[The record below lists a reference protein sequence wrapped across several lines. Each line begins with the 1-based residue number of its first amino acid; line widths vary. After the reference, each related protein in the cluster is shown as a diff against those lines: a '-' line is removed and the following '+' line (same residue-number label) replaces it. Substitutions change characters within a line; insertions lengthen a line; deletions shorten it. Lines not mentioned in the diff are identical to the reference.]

1 MKRWKFLLFLL
12 TTVSLSSFAQHSIQG
27 KVLDKQNEGY
37 IEMATI
43 RLLNEKDSTLVQGCL
58 TDDKGSF
65 ILNKVKDGNYILSTS
80 FLGYNRSFRN
90 VAVAGKPIILKNIL
104 LEENTKLNEVEVRGM
119 TAQVAVKGD
128 TIEYNAAAFKTAE
141 NAVVEDLLKKLP
153 GVEVDAS
160 GNIKV
165 NGVSITQVRVDGK
178 KFFTGDVQMA
188 TKNLPVDM
196 VEKVQ
201 VLDQK
206 SDIAKLTGFEDDNT
220 ERIINLTIKANR
232 KKGVF
237 GNAAV
242 GGGADMD
249 KKFRY
254 DDNTFVNVM
263 NGDAQTAIVGGA
275 NNTNTQRSG
284 RGRGGMS
291 GGGGMNSGITTT
303 QNIGINNNTEVSKML
318 KIGGDGTFNHTSN
331 FSETSSERESW
342 LSGSSFDNKDSTTS
356 NRDNNEAN
364 MRLEL
369 EWTPD
374 SVNTLIVQPNINY
387 TKSTNSSADNFT
399 YYSKAGASSTIDFA
413 DFTDNDR
420 ISWGDTNSSST
431 SDGINSGL
439 NLIFNHKSKVKQGR
453 TIMLNVG
460 GTLNNTTSDG
470 QNYSKKITADSTSI
484 IDQHTKNTSDSYS
497 SNVRLSFVE
506 PLWNLKNLLQTT
518 VSMNVNTRSSD
529 KYQYNK
535 DGNGV
540 YNVIDS
546 TYSNTFNNDFYD
558 EAVELDFR
566 HQETDYNY
574 MFGMKVE
581 PSQTYSTTNYLNGD
595 VLKRNNNVVNMS
607 PSATFRYNFG
617 KRKFA
622 RLEYRGR
629 TSQPSVDQMQPVK
642 NNNNLMNET
651 MGNPSLNPSFNQ
663 NLNLMYS
670 SFNADRFSSF
680 NATISG
686 SITQNALV
694 TNSIYDVTGK
704 QWSQTVNSAKAPFNA
719 STSIMFNTP
728 LVKNRLQFSTQ
739 TQISY
744 GQVFGYSKRLSDSSN
759 YTPSST
765 ANLILGD
772 LSKTI
777 SESASESLSL
787 TFTTDIIEIGAR
799 GSLRYSN
806 TQNNLNNNNNQETW
820 DWTSTGNV
828 NLHLP
833 YSVNISNDLSYT
845 TRTGYSGYDKNELV
859 WNASID
865 KSMFKNKGTLAL
877 KVYDILQQKQNIS
890 ASIGD
895 NYRQI
900 SHYNALTSYFTLS
913 FTYRI
918 SRFGNNTTGADMFG
932 GGRRGGGGGGFGGG
946 PGGGGFGGGPGM

>member
-1 MKRWKFLLFLL
+1 MKRCKFLLLLL
-12 TTVSLSSFAQHSIQG
+12 TTVSISSFAQHSIQG
-27 KVLDKQNEGY
+27 KVLDKQNEGS

-43 RLLNEKDSTLVQGCL
+43 RLLNANDSTLVQGCL
-58 TDDKGSF
+58 SDDKGSF
-65 ILNKVKDGNYILSTS
+65 ILSKVKDGKYILSTS
-80 FLGYNRSFRN
+80 FLGYNKSLRN
-90 VAVAGKPIILKNIL
+90 VEMAGKSLILRNTL
-104 LEENTKLNEVEVRGM
+104 LVENNNLHEVEVRGM
-119 TAQVAVKGD
+119 TAQVSVKKD

-196 VEKVQ
+196 VDKVQ

-206 SDIAKLTGFEDDNT
+206 SDVSSLTGFEDDNT

-249 KKFRY
+249 KKIRY
-254 DDNTFVNVM
+254 DNSAFVNIM
-263 NGDAQTAIVGGA
+263 NGDTQTAIIGGA

-284 RGRGGMS
+284 RGRTGMS
-291 GGGGMNSGITTT
+291 GGSGNNGITTT
-303 QNIGINNNTEVSKML
+303 QNIGINSSTEISKML
-318 KIGGDGTFNHTSN
+318 KIGGDGTVNHTNN
-331 FSETSSERESW
+331 FTETSSERESW
-342 LSGSSFDNKDSTTS
+342 LSGSSFDNKDLTTS
-356 NRDNNEAN
+356 NKDNKEAN
-364 MRLEL
+364 MRLEI

-374 SVNTLIVQPNINY
+374 SVNTLIIQPTLNY
-387 TKSTNSSADNFT
+387 TKSNSSSTDDFT
-399 YYSKAGASSTIDFA
+399 YYSKDGASSNINFA

-420 ISWGDTNSSST
+420 ISWGNTDNSST
-431 SDGINSGL
+431 SDDISSGL
-439 NLIFNHKSKVKQGR
+439 NLILNHKSKVKQGR
-453 TIMLNVG
+453 SIMLNVG
-460 GTLNNTTSDG
+460 GSLSNTNSDG
-470 QNYSKKITADSTSI
+470 QNYTKKITADSTSI

-497 SNVRLSFVE
+497 GNVRLSFVE
-506 PLWNLKNLLQTT
+506 PLWNQKNLIQAT

-535 DGNGV
+535 DPNSGI
-540 YNVIDS
+540 YNVLDE
-546 TYSNTFNNDFYD
+546 TYSNKFNNDFYD
-558 EAVELDFR
+558 EAAELDFR

-574 MFGMKVE
+574 MLGMKVE
-581 PSQTYSTTNYLNGD
+581 PSQTFSTTNYLDGE
-595 VLKRNNNVVNMS
+595 VLKRNNNVINMS

-622 RLEYRGR
+622 RLEYRGK
-629 TSQPSVDQMQPVK
+629 TTQPSVDQMQPVK

-651 MGNPSLNPSFNQ
+651 LGNPSLNPSFNQ
-663 NLNLMYS
+663 SLNLMYS
-670 SFNADRFSSF
+670 SFNSDRFSSF
-680 NATISG
+680 NATLSG
-686 SITQNALV
+686 NLTQNALV
-694 TNSIYDVTGK
+694 TNSIYDATGK
-704 QWSQTVNSAKAPFNA
+704 QWSQTVNSEKAPFNA
-719 STSIMFNTP
+719 SANIMFNTP
-728 LVKNRLQFSTQ
+728 VIKNRLQFSTQ
-739 TQISY
+739 TQLGY
-744 GQVFGYSKRLSDSSN
+744 GQSFGYSKDSSG

-765 ANLILGD
+765 TNLILGD

-777 SESASESLSL
+777 SESASEALSL
-787 TFTTDIIEIGAR
+787 TFTTDVIEIGTR

-820 DWTSTGNV
+820 DWTGTGNV

-833 YSVNISNDLSYT
+833 YSINIANDLSYT
-845 TRTGYSGYDKNELV
+845 TRTGYSNYDKNELV

-865 KSMFKNKGTLAL
+865 KSVFKKRGTLAL

-890 ASIGD
+890 ASVGD

-918 SRFGNNTTGADMFG
+918 AKFGGNTTGADMFG
-932 GGRRGGGGGGFGGG
+932 GGRRSGGFGGG
-946 PGGGGFGGGPGM
+946 PGLGGPGPGGPGPGM